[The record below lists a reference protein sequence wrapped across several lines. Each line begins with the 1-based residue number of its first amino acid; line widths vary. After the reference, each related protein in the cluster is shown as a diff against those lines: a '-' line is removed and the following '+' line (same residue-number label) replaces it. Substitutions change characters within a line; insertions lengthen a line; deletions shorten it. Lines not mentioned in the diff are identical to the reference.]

1 MVNFKQKL
9 TIFVK
14 ITQKIILSIILYII
28 DKENIMSN
36 SEKLELQLKA
46 QVEYTQLLE
55 AIMEKAFGEEGF
67 RSLMEELAQDAA
79 KNNIEFPKKKRKY
92 KERVKK

>member
-1 MVNFKQKL
+1 
-9 TIFVK
+9 
-14 ITQKIILSIILYII
+14 
-28 DKENIMSN
+28 MSN

-55 AIMEKAFGEEGF
+55 AILEKAFGEEGF
-67 RSLMEELAQDAA
+67 KKLMEELATDAA
-79 KNNIEFPKKKRKY
+79 TNNLEFPKAKTKKKY